1 MVLTPLA
8 GSLHLALTLGKTL
21 TISVAEALEAVAAAH
36 PGHVAGQLT
45 IGRRKRQAAGMANAV
60 LTRLKLVVDGYSLIK
75 YETLAA
81 PAA

>member
-8 GSLHLALTLGKTL
+8 SSLHLALTLGKTL
-21 TISVAEALEAVAAAH
+21 TISVAEALDAVAAAH

-60 LTRLKLVVDGYSLIK
+60 LTGLELVVDGYSLIK
-75 YETLAA
+75 HETLAA

>member
-8 GSLHLALTLGKTL
+8 GSLHLALTLGETL

-60 LTRLKLVVDGYSLIK
+60 LTGLELVVDGYSLIK
-75 YETLAA
+75 HEALAA

>member
-8 GSLHLALTLGKTL
+8 GSLHLALTLGETL
-21 TISVAEALEAVAAAH
+21 PISVAEALEAVAAAH

-60 LTRLKLVVDGYSLIK
+60 LTGLEPVVDGYSLIK
-75 YETLAA
+75 HKALAA
-81 PAA
+81 PAT